1 MKKIFISFIFLGT
14 LTTYAQETTISD
26 ALRYSVENLNGSARY
41 RSMGGAFGA
50 VGGDLSAI
58 NVNPA
63 GSSIFNHNQAS
74 LSLSSFNTNNSASYF
89 GKNIKSNNNNLDINQ
104 IGAVFVFNDY
114 SKKTGWNKFSLG
126 LNYENTNNLNNYIVS
141 EGTNTTNSMGTY
153 FLDKAQG
160 VDISYLALQSGE
172 TVSSLYSYLG
182 EEGLF
187 NAQQAMLG
195 YQGYMFDE
203 DTTTGATNDYWT
215 NIPTGGNFYHRNT
228 ISSKGYN
235 GKFTANF
242 SGAYEDKL
250 YLGMNLNFMFSDYTR
265 KSSLYERNSNP
276 AYTSGSTVR
285 AARFD
290 NQLYTYGSGFSIN
303 LGAIY
308 KIQKNARIGL
318 SYESPTWYRLTDE
331 LTQRL
336 QTEVINANVISTYD
350 INPGIV
356 NIYPVYK
363 IQSPSK
369 VTGSFAY
376 IFGKSGL
383 LSVDY
388 TYKNYEN
395 TKFKPKNDELYSALN
410 NQMRTVLS
418 STYELRIGGE
428 YKIKQW
434 SVRGGY
440 RFEQSPFK
448 NKTTIG
454 DLTSYSGGL
463 GYNFGDSRL
472 DISYTNSKRS
482 STEALLTSGLNDR
495 AAINSLNNNVTLTY
509 VINF

>member
-1 MKKIFISFIFLGT
+1 
-14 LTTYAQETTISD
+14 
-26 ALRYSVENLNGSARY
+26 NLNGSARF
-41 RSMGGAFGA
+41 RAMGGAFGA

-63 GSSIFNHNQAS
+63 GSSIFNNNQATFS
-74 LSLSSFNTNNSASYF
+74 LTSFNSTNTSTYF
-89 GKNIKSNNNNLDINQ
+89 GRSAKATNSLLDINQ

-114 SKKTGWNKFSLG
+114 SKKQGWNKFTLG

-141 EGTNTTNSMGTY
+141 EGTNATNSMGAY
-153 FLDKAQG
+153 FLNKAQG
-160 VDISYLALQSGE
+160 VDVSYLALQSGE
-172 TVSSLYSYLG
+172 TINDLYSYLG

-195 YQGYMFDE
+195 YQAYMFDE
-203 DTTTGATNDYWT
+203 DTSTSATNDYWT
-215 NIPTGGNFYHRNT
+215 NIPTGGNYYQRNS

-265 KSSLYERNSNP
+265 KSSLFESNTNP
-276 AYTSGSTVR
+276 AYTTGSTVR

-308 KIQKNARIGL
+308 KVQKNARIGL
-318 SYESPTWYRLTDE
+318 SYESPTWYRFTDE

-336 QTEVINANVISTYD
+336 QTETSNNNVIYTDD
-350 INPGIV
+350 INPNVV
-356 NIYPVYK
+356 NIYPAYK

-369 VTGSFAY
+369 VTGSLAY

-434 SVRGGY
+434 SLRGGY

-472 DISYTNSKRS
+472 DVSYTTSKRS

-495 AAINSLNNNVTLTY
+495 AAINNLNNNVTLTY

>member
-1 MKKIFISFIFLGT
+1 MKKILLSFIFVGS
-14 LTTYAQETTISD
+14 LTSYAQETTIAD
-26 ALRYSVENLNGSARY
+26 ALRYSVENLNGSARF
-41 RSMGGAFGA
+41 RAMGGAFGA

-63 GSSIFNHNQAS
+63 GSSIFNNNQATFS
-74 LSLSSFNTNNSASYF
+74 LTSFNTANTSTYF
-89 GKNIKSNNNNLDINQ
+89 GRSAKATNSLLDINQ

-114 SKKTGWNKFSLG
+114 SKKQGWNKFTLG

-141 EGTNTTNSMGTY
+141 EGTNATNSMGAY
-153 FLDKAQG
+153 FLNKAQG
-160 VDISYLALQSGE
+160 VDVSYLALQSGE
-172 TVSSLYSYLG
+172 TINDLYSYLG

-195 YQGYMFDE
+195 YQAYMFDE
-203 DTTTGATNDYWT
+203 DTSTSATNDYWT
-215 NIPTGGNFYHRNT
+215 NIPTGGNFYHRNS

-265 KSSLYERNSNP
+265 KSSLFESNTNP
-276 AYTSGSTVR
+276 AYTTGSTVR

-308 KIQKNARIGL
+308 KVQKNARIGL
-318 SYESPTWYRLTDE
+318 SYESPTWYRFTDE

-336 QTEVINANVISTYD
+336 QTETSNNNVIYTDD
-350 INPGIV
+350 INPNVV
-356 NIYPVYK
+356 NIYPAYK

-369 VTGSFAY
+369 VTGSLAY

-472 DISYTNSKRS
+472 DVSYTTSKRS

>member
-1 MKKIFISFIFLGT
+1 MKKIFLSLTLVSSLISI
-14 LTTYAQETTISD
+14 AQETTVSD
-26 ALRYSVENLNGSARY
+26 ALRYSMQNLNGTARF
-41 RSMGGAFGA
+41 RAMSGAFGA

-58 NVNPA
+58 NINAA
-63 GSSIFNHNQAS
+63 GSSIFNFNQATAS
-74 LSLSSFNTNNSASYF
+74 LSNFNTSNTANYF
-89 GKNIKSNNNNLDINQ
+89 GKNTKASDNTLDINQ
-104 IGAVFVFNDY
+104 LGAVFVFNDY
-114 SKKTGWNKFSLG
+114 SKKTGWNKFALG
-126 LNYENTNNLNNYIVS
+126 LNYENVNNLDNYIVS
-141 EGTNTTNSMGTY
+141 EGINPTSSMGTY
-153 FLDKAQG
+153 FLNKAQG
-160 VDISYLALQSGE
+160 IDISLLTLQSGE
-172 TVSSLYSYLG
+172 TISDLYSYLG
-182 EEGLF
+182 EQGLF

-195 YQGYMFDE
+195 YQGYIFDE
-203 DTTTGATNDYWT
+203 NTTTTATNDYWT
-215 NIPTGGNFYHRNT
+215 NIPAGGNYFHRNT
-228 ISSKGYN
+228 ISSRGYN

-250 YLGMNLNFMFSDYTR
+250 FLGMNLNFMFSDYTR
-265 KSSLYERNSNP
+265 STSLFESNTNAPYSTGSS
-276 AYTSGSTVR
+276 VR

-308 KIQKNARIGL
+308 KVQKNARIGL
-318 SYESPTWYRLTDE
+318 AYESPTWYRFTDE

-336 QTEVINANVISTYD
+336 QTETINTNIVYTDD
-350 INPGIV
+350 INPGVI
-356 NIYPVYK
+356 NIYPEYRV
-363 IQSPSK
+363 QSPSK
-369 VTGSFAY
+369 ITGSFAY

-383 LSVDY
+383 LSIDY
-388 TYKNYEN
+388 TQRNYEN
-395 TKFKPKNDELYSALN
+395 TKFKPKNDALYSALN
-410 NQMRTVLS
+410 NQMRNVLA

-472 DISYTNSKRS
+472 DVSYTTSKRS